1 MIYGGSVLNTTK
13 KLTEAALLSSLFI
26 VVTIISVSTGFG
38 YAIYLDFIV
47 PIFFCIICLKCDLK
61 YTILSG
67 ITSLLIISLVLG
79 NLGTAIWATQSVLLG
94 IMCGYLIN
102 KPTMVMD
109 DLVYGSVFGVIVM
122 VFIDIYASTLIGYSF
137 MKEFQGYSK
146 WIYFN
151 GYTNFIYYLM
161 IALFPF
167 GMVFCIY
174 LLSLILGNKLH
185 ILDSNSLKKLLIFK
199 NFRTLNQFLCCSKKV
214 FYICVS
220 YLTIFEVA
228 KLLNVKVDFVYLK
241 TVFISIAYLCVYF
254 IIRDSCMSLQ
264 NFIIAKFRKLLYAR
278 ISFLIIILLLFFMF
292 DVTVISLIIINA
304 FLNKKINIR
313 LSQNNIVN
321 KQINLL
327 IEK

>member
-1 MIYGGSVLNTTK
+1 MNTTK

-26 VVTIISVSTGFG
+26 VVTIIAVSTGFG

-47 PIFFCIICLKCDLK
+47 PVFFCIICLKCDLK

-79 NLGTAIWATQSVLLG
+79 NLGTAIWASQSVLLG

-185 ILDSNSLKKLLIFK
+185 ILDSNSLKK
-199 NFRTLNQFLCCSKKV
+199 

-220 YLTIFEVA
+220 YLAIFEVL
-228 KLLNVKVDFVYLK
+228 KLLNVKVDSVYLK
-241 TVFISIAYLCVYF
+241 TIFISITYISVYF

-278 ISFLIIILLLFFMF
+278 ILFLIIILLLFFIF
-292 DVTVISLIIINA
+292 DVTVIGLIIINA

-313 LSQNNIVN
+313 LSQSNIVN

>member
-1 MIYGGSVLNTTK
+1 MIYGGLVLNTTK
-13 KLTEAALLSSLFI
+13 KLTEASLLSSLFI
-26 VVTIISVSTGFG
+26 VVTIVAVGTGFG

-61 YTILSG
+61 YTVLSG

-79 NLGTAIWATQSVLLG
+79 NLGTAIWASQSVLLG
-94 IMCGYLIN
+94 IMCGYFIN

-109 DLVYGSVFGVIVM
+109 DLVYGSIFGIIVM
-122 VFIDIYASTLIGYSF
+122 VFIDIYASALIGYSF

-146 WIYFN
+146 LIYFN
-151 GYTNFIYYLM
+151 GYANIIYYLM

-174 LLSLILGNKLH
+174 FLSLILGHKLH
-185 ILDSNSLKKLLIFK
+185 ILGLNSLKKYLIFK
-199 NFRTLNQFLCCSKKV
+199 NFRSLNQFLCCSKKV

-220 YLTIFEVA
+220 YLAIFEIV
-228 KLLNVKVDFVYLK
+228 KLLNIKIDFVYLK
-241 TVFISIAYLCVYF
+241 TILISIAYLCIYF

-264 NFIIAKFRKLLYAR
+264 NFIISKFRKLLYAR
-278 ISFLIIILLLFFMF
+278 ISFLIIILLLCLIF
-292 DVTVISLIIINA
+292 DVTIVGLIIVNA

-313 LSQNNIVN
+313 LNQSNIVN
-321 KQINLL
+321 KQINIL

>member
-1 MIYGGSVLNTTK
+1 MNTTK

-26 VVTIISVSTGFG
+26 VVTIIAVSTGFG

-47 PIFFCIICLKCDLK
+47 PVFFCIICLKCDLK

-79 NLGTAIWATQSVLLG
+79 NLGTAIWASQSVLLG

-109 DLVYGSVFGVIVM
+109 DLVYGSVFGLIVM

-185 ILDSNSLKKLLIFK
+185 ILDSNSLKKFLIFK
-199 NFRTLNQFLCCSKKV
+199 NFRSLNQFLCCSKKA

-220 YLTIFEVA
+220 YLAIFEVL
-228 KLLNVKVDFVYLK
+228 KLLNVKVDSVYLK
-241 TVFISIAYLCVYF
+241 ISLYF

-278 ISFLIIILLLFFMF
+278 ILFLIIILLLFFIF
-292 DVTVISLIIINA
+292 DVTVIGLIIINA

-313 LSQNNIVN
+313 LSQSNIVN

>member
-1 MIYGGSVLNTTK
+1 MNTTK

>member
-1 MIYGGSVLNTTK
+1 MNTTK

-26 VVTIISVSTGFG
+26 VVTIIAVSTGFG

-47 PIFFCIICLKCDLK
+47 PVFFCIICLKCDLK

-79 NLGTAIWATQSVLLG
+79 NLGTAIWASQSVLLG

-185 ILDSNSLKKLLIFK
+185 ILDSNSLKKFLIFK
-199 NFRTLNQFLCCSKKV
+199 NFRNLNQFLCCSKKA

-220 YLTIFEVA
+220 YIAIFEVL
-228 KLLNVKVDFVYLK
+228 KLLNVKVDSVYLK
-241 TVFISIAYLCVYF
+241 TIFISITYISVYF

-278 ISFLIIILLLFFMF
+278 ILFLIIILLLFFIF

-313 LSQNNIVN
+313 LSQSNIVN

>member
-1 MIYGGSVLNTTK
+1 MNTTK

-26 VVTIISVSTGFG
+26 VVTIIAVSTGFG

-47 PIFFCIICLKCDLK
+47 PVFFCIICLKCDLK

-67 ITSLLIISLVLG
+67 IASLLIISLVLG
-79 NLGTAIWATQSVLLG
+79 NLGTAIWASQSVLLG

-185 ILDSNSLKKLLIFK
+185 ILDSNSLKKFLIFK
-199 NFRTLNQFLCCSKKV
+199 NF
-214 FYICVS
+214 
-220 YLTIFEVA
+220 
-228 KLLNVKVDFVYLK
+228 
-241 TVFISIAYLCVYF
+241 
-254 IIRDSCMSLQ
+254 
-264 NFIIAKFRKLLYAR
+264 
-278 ISFLIIILLLFFMF
+278 
-292 DVTVISLIIINA
+292 
-304 FLNKKINIR
+304 
-313 LSQNNIVN
+313 
-321 KQINLL
+321 
-327 IEK
+327 

>member
-1 MIYGGSVLNTTK
+1 MNTTK

-220 YLTIFEVA
+220 YLTIFEVV

-278 ISFLIIILLLFFMF
+278 I
-292 DVTVISLIIINA
+292 
-304 FLNKKINIR
+304 
-313 LSQNNIVN
+313 
-321 KQINLL
+321 
-327 IEK
+327 